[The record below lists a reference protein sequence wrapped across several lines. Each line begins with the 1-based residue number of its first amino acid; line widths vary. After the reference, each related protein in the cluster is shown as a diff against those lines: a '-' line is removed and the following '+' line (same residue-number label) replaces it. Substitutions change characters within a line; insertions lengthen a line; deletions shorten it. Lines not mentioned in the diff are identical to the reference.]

1 MTLADNDTNVPYAQ
15 FKVVAN
21 NVQLAVL
28 YKTGRGKGAINE
40 YAPGT
45 YALCEFMHLLDGV
58 L

>member
-1 MTLADNDTNVPYAQ
+1 MTFADNDTNVPYAQ
-15 FKVVAN
+15 FKVVAI

-28 YKTGRGKGAINE
+28 YKTGKGKGAINE
-40 YAPGT
+40 YTPGT